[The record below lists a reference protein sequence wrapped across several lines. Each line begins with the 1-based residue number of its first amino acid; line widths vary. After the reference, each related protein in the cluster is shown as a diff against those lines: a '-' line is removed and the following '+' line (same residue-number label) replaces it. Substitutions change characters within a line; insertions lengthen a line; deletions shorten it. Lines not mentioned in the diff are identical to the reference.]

1 MGAMIMTKYF
11 ELMSILTIIKLQTAC
26 GVMKSLAIV
35 QQKLSNQI

>member
-11 ELMSILTIIKLQTAC
+11 ELMSILAIIMLQTAW
-26 GVMKSLAIV
+26 GVMKSWAIV